1 MSTYIDG
8 RIRIDGDIYEIGEI
22 STGGYLPLVC
32 EGRKEWHLVRN
43 RDEADRATLRY
54 WQEMDAKEVV
64 CLVGA
69 DAIVEMWTRGTTL
82 EEWVA
87 DLDAAE
93 QWASYDGSESEV
105 TPPTPAERSRACLIR
120 RLKAGEVIVG
130 DGGNVGVREGLY
142 TYWLVEEDGGL
153 LGTRFL
159 DGDAD
164 GNAVAGDPSDVADA
178 LASDEIALFCAGW
191 DSLVEEL
198 GFTPTIA
205 YRHN

>member
-1 MSTYIDG
+1 MLY
-8 RIRIDGDIYEIGEI
+8 RIRIDGDIYEIDDV
-22 STGGYLPLVC
+22 SKGGYLPLVRD
-32 EGRKEWHLVRN
+32 GRKEWHLVRN
-43 RDEADRATLRY
+43 QDEADRATLRY

-87 DLDAAE
+87 DLDAAD

-105 TPPTPAERSRACLIR
+105 TPPTGAERARAALISK
-120 RLKAGEVIVG
+120 LLGG
-130 DGGNVGVREGLY
+130 DSFEEGGHAGVRTEEG
-142 TYWLVEEDGGL
+142 TYWLMEEEGGE
-153 LGTRFL
+153 LGTRFTSSPEGEAVLGTL
-159 DGDAD
+159 DDIEQ
-164 GNAVAGDPSDVADA
+164 A
-178 LASDEIALFCAGW
+178 LDDETFLFCAGW